1 MAIFHVP
8 PGVSLPSNSLPP
20 ARRRNHHRH
29 GGGRG
34 GSALPDAHYNLPTYT
49 PAVSSVPSDAEATPK
64 LGEILYALTQILC
77 LYGKQYYRSY
87 SYRLGRVC
95 RWIGILVGALIICVL
110 INTFFVFRGFYHDAT
125 SLCVP
130 KTMVDI
136 ASRES
141 PFLVEYYIHGRGNG
155 HNARSI
161 AIIDR
166 LNEAGVDVRM
176 FIGRASLWK
185 AFRESRKREDSA
197 SIHPHGSL
205 STSDADKPKPGVTT
219 AISVTSIT
227 PSLSYPSAVSHILER
242 IMGDC
247 EVAAQTGRY
256 PDLVITDGDL
266 PGMIRAKLGG
276 LPSVAISHGQTFA
289 ISQKPVWIAN
299 SRQLGKAWDA
309 EAKLNARAG
318 YWTDWQIATNF
329 VEMEARVD
337 TGVVARAPMRP
348 EVHSMAVA
356 RLKRKAGSTKHDEQN
371 KITKQDSAVANL
383 VLYGSTTPEP
393 NSPMIYPL
401 EKNANR
407 RKLVICYFRDKN
419 GEVATNVLLGAGF
432 DVLLFDKGYSTFG
445 GKDNSSFGSKWI
457 INRSKKKKHKT
468 DTREREIDQKV
479 EKTRGVLESTMPPAQ
494 LIRVKDMSLFAPL
507 LSVADGVV
515 SSAGSQLISEC
526 IYANVPLF
534 ALYKEDDYEQMLNVE
549 MSRHI
554 RQGGGVVYGTSFE
567 QFRDAF
573 RESSAGSGVIA
584 VEDVVFRLTKRA
596 KRSLAEFR
604 KFADLVNEGTVSTK
618 YLGDLLSSVQSDT
631 RPNATSV
638 LSKIDLPS
646 KEITQLEQDRFYGMP
661 DAAAVIMEII
671 KEESVKRSRTT

>member
-1 MAIFHVP
+1 
-8 PGVSLPSNSLPP
+8 
-20 ARRRNHHRH
+20 
-29 GGGRG
+29 
-34 GSALPDAHYNLPTYT
+34 
-49 PAVSSVPSDAEATPK
+49 
-64 LGEILYALTQILC
+64 
-77 LYGKQYYRSY
+77 
-87 SYRLGRVC
+87 
-95 RWIGILVGALIICVL
+95 
-110 INTFFVFRGFYHDAT
+110 
-125 SLCVP
+125 
-130 KTMVDI
+130 
-136 ASRES
+136 
-141 PFLVEYYIHGRGNG
+141 
-155 HNARSI
+155 
-161 AIIDR
+161 
-166 LNEAGVDVRM
+166 
-176 FIGRASLWK
+176 
-185 AFRESRKREDSA
+185 
-197 SIHPHGSL
+197 
-205 STSDADKPKPGVTT
+205 
-219 AISVTSIT
+219 
-227 PSLSYPSAVSHILER
+227 VSHILER

-266 PGMIRAKLGG
+266 PGMLRAKLGG

-289 ISQKPVWIAN
+289 ISKKPAWIAN
-299 SRQLGKAWDA
+299 SRQLGRAWDA

-329 VEMEARVD
+329 VEMETRVGS
-337 TGVVARAPMRP
+337 GVVARAPMRP

-356 RLKRKAGSTKHDEQN
+356 RLKRKTGYIKNDEE
-371 KITKQDSAVANL
+371 KEITKQDIAVANL

-393 NSPMIYPL
+393 SSPMIYPL
-401 EKNANR
+401 EKSSKNR

-419 GEVATNVLLGAGF
+419 GEEVTNVLLGAGF
-432 DVLLFDKGYSTFG
+432 DVLLFEKGY
-445 GKDNSSFGSKWI
+445 SSFGSKWI
-457 INRSKKKKHKT
+457 INRSKKKKHKS
-468 DTREREIDQKV
+468 DTREQEINQDVKSA
-479 EKTRGVLESTMPPAQ
+479 RGVLESTLPPAQ

-573 RESSAGSGVIA
+573 RGSSPGSGVIA
-584 VEDVVFRLTKRA
+584 VKDVVFQLTKGT

-604 KFADLVNEGTVSTK
+604 KFADLVNKETVSTK
-618 YLGDLLSSVQSDT
+618 YLGDLLSSVQST
-631 RPNATSV
+631 IRLNATTV
-638 LSKIDLPS
+638 LSQIDLPS

-671 KEESVKRSRTT
+671 KEESIKRSRATL